1 MRTSIVN
8 EDDIQQIAPF
18 LYVGSRYAATGRLS
32 AGNYSDYLS
41 LYNIKIVISI
51 LTEEEFADFMIE
63 SADFAEQCWVRLV
76 ADDDPQEPICRYFQ
90 QTSAIIADSIKNKEA
105 CLVHCAAGMSRS
117 ISLIAAYLIAECNM
131 TVAEAITYIKNKR
144 AFAQPNSGFMIQLM
158 GWEKQSKALP
168 TTVRP

>member
-1 MRTSIVN
+1 MQMSIA
-8 EDDIQQIAPF
+8 EDDIQQICPY

-32 AGNYSDYLS
+32 ADNYIDYLS
-41 LYNIKIVISI
+41 LFNIRTVISI

-63 SADFAEQCWVRLV
+63 SADFADQRWWRLV

-90 QTSAIIADSIKNKEA
+90 QTFAIIADSIKNKEQ

-117 ISLIAAYLIAECNM
+117 ICLIAAYLIA
-131 TVAEAITYIKNKR
+131 AEKMPVDVVMKYIKNRR

-158 GWEKQSKALP
+158 DWFN
-168 TTVRP
+168 TFNI